1 MTAFLKAEKLLVVL
15 ASDPNLFQSFAPL
28 NEKLFCPKDVFN
40 NGRFKFSLEL
50 RNSLTHYQRPKTD
63 LADIQVHHCAMTC
76 EQSLL
81 FQTQSFV
88 EYLASQVV

>member
-40 NGRFKFSLEL
+40 REGLLLESDAFYLTLKRFCLVYE
-50 RNSLTHYQRPKTD
+50 NSRLFRP
-63 LADIQVHHCAMTC
+63 L
-76 EQSLL
+76 
-81 FQTQSFV
+81 
-88 EYLASQVV
+88 

>member
-40 NGRFKFSLEL
+40 SGRFKSSLESQVSVIRRGYL
-50 RNSLTHYQRPKTD
+50 SENRAADPRPSASHVLNKSLHAGY
-63 LADIQVHHCAMTC
+63 
-76 EQSLL
+76 QSLD
-81 FQTQSFV
+81 
-88 EYLASQVV
+88 

>member
-40 NGRFKFSLEL
+40 SGEGSNLVW
-50 RNSLTHYQRPKTD
+50 NCVIP
-63 LADIQVHHCAMTC
+63 
-76 EQSLL
+76 
-81 FQTQSFV
+81 
-88 EYLASQVV
+88 